1 MSKPSPLQLQFLLGH
16 IQLLSDEHWHLLT
29 ASRQAMDD
37 HAWVGGGASR
47 DFARKLDESDAALHA
62 ELRKAL
68 QLLRDEL
75 NRNPF
80 GTS

>member
-1 MSKPSPLQLQFLLGH
+1 MSKPSPLQLQFLLGR
-16 IQLLSDEHWHLLT
+16 IQVLSDQHWHLFT

-37 HAWVGGGASR
+37 HAWVGGTA
-47 DFARKLDESDAALHA
+47 ARRFEDKLDQNDATLHA

-75 NRNPF
+75 NRNQF
-80 GTS
+80 GS

>member
-16 IQLLSDEHWHLLT
+16 VQVLSDQHWHLFT

-37 HAWVGGGASR
+37 HVWVGGTASR
-47 DFARKLDESDAALHA
+47 SFARELDKSDAALHA

-80 GTS
+80 GAS